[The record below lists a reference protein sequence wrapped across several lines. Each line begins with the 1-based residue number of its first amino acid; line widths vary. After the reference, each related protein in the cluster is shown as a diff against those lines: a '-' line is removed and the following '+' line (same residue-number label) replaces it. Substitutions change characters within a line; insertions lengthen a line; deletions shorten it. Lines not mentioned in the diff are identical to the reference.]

1 MLESLSSQRLI
12 FITGKGG
19 VGKSTACAALGRALA
34 KRGRRVLIVETD
46 TYSAMAELFDTP
58 LSNSTITAARGVDG
72 LWLVNLSAQDAL
84 IHAIR
89 QFVPSERV
97 ARSVIQNRV
106 ASVFFKAA
114 PSVNEFSILN
124 MVRHYI
130 EQKNKDGKPTY
141 DHVIVDLPASGHA
154 VTFLNVPNTLHGMI
168 RIGRLAQICKDLAD
182 FIHNPSHTSIVAVCL
197 PEEMPVNETIEL
209 ADSIHDTLDRHLSCV
224 MLNMVHNEP
233 FSLSHRELFDQ
244 MSGHLHDNAL
254 SNLEAL
260 SPTDRV
266 LRGASLAMEWHDRD
280 LKYTRLLT
288 RKLHDSIEIVELPM
302 LYENT
307 GARVIERLA
316 NVINGSDSGEGGD
329 DLAS

>member
-1 MLESLSSQRLI
+1 MLESLISQRLI

-19 VGKSTACAALGRALA
+19 VGKSTACAALGRSLA
-34 KRGRRVLIVETD
+34 ERGRRVLIVETD
-46 TYSAMAELFDTP
+46 TYSAMAELFDTRLTDSKATP
-58 LSNSTITAARGVDG
+58 ARGLDN

-89 QFVPSERV
+89 QFVPSDRV
-97 ARSVIQNRV
+97 ARTVIQNRI

-124 MVRHYI
+124 MVRHYTQ
-130 EQKNKDGKPTY
+130 EKLKNKRDAY

-168 RIGRLAQICKDLAD
+168 RVGRLAQICKELAD
-182 FIHNPSHTSIVAVCL
+182 FIHNPSHTSIIAVCL
-197 PEEMPVNETIEL
+197 PEEMPVNETVEL
-209 ADSIHDTLDRHLSCV
+209 AASIKETLGRHLSYV
-224 MLNMVHNEP
+224 LLNMVHREP
-233 FSLSHRELFDQ
+233 YSLSHRELFDEMIHKVKDQ
-244 MSGHLHDNAL
+244 AL
-254 SNLEAL
+254 SELELL
-260 SPTDRV
+260 SPTERV

-302 LYENT
+302 LYERL
-307 GARVIERLA
+307 GQRVIARLA
-316 NVINGSDSGEGGD
+316 NVLNGTDNGELD
-329 DLAS
+329 HMAS

>member
-1 MLESLSSQRLI
+1 MLDSLLSQRLI

-34 KRGRRVLIVETD
+34 DRGRRVLIVETD
-46 TYSAMAELFDTP
+46 TYSAMADLFDTP
-58 LSNSTITAARGVDG
+58 LTDSQIAPVRSGNGK
-72 LWLVNLSAQDAL
+72 LFLVNLSAEAAL

-89 QFVPSERV
+89 QFVPSDRV

-124 MVRHYI
+124 MVRHYLDL
-130 EQKNKDGKPTY
+130 EGKDRY

-168 RIGRLAQICKDLAD
+168 RVGRFAQICRELAD
-182 FIHNPSHTSIVAVCL
+182 HIASTTKTAIVAVCL

-209 ADSIHDTLDRHLSCV
+209 ADSIHDKLGRHLSMV
-224 MLNMVHNEP
+224 MLNMVHRSP
-233 FSLSHRELFDQ
+233 FSSQHRALFTAVSHTIED
-244 MSGHLHDNAL
+244 
-254 SNLEAL
+254 EAL
-260 SPTDRV
+260 SRLDTLSEPQRV

-280 LKYTRLLT
+280 LKYARILT
-288 RKLHDSIEIVELPM
+288 RKLSDDIEILELPM
-302 LYENT
+302 LYE
-307 GARVIERLA
+307 GQSERVITRLA
-316 NVINGSDSGEGGD
+316 NVLNGKD
-329 DLAS
+329 DGAFTSEEMAS